1 MQNVLKL
8 TFLVIAL
15 GLHGCEKKGP
25 MEQTAYDAT
34 DGKSEKLLKDTGIK
48 ASNETKVKNAVNDV
62 GVEVSNTATEAANK
76 IAEQFGGDQSTY
88 KYKNWRNGGEN
99 IKIFFK
105 NMKIHFDNCSKGAK
119 KQANKTHAD
128 VKKNLK

>member
-15 GLHGCEKKGP
+15 GLHGCEERNAV
-25 MEQTAYDAT
+25 EQGAFDIT
-34 DGKSEKLLKDTGIK
+34 DGKSDKLLKDTGVK
-48 ASNETKVKNAVNDV
+48 QSETQKVESAVKDA
-62 GVEVSNTATEAANK
+62 GTEVVNSGIEAQNK
-76 IAEQFGGDQSTY
+76 LAEAFGADKTTY

-105 NMKIHFDNCSKGAK
+105 NAKIHLDNCMKGTR
-119 KQANKTHAD
+119 KQAVNANSKL
-128 VKKNLK
+128 KKNLK